1 MPPFGNA
8 RSAGNRATRAG
19 LIHCFSFMRASK
31 PASERGGWGKTA
43 KRPTPGSPIPKPHA
57 GPGARSPLLRPSTP
71 AGAARGSLW
80 AAALRLGRTKGP
92 KTSRRSGGGA
102 LTWAPSPAAA
112 PRGSGG
118 AGLAVERSLSAA
130 RGPRGRSGGGGPLSA
145 GAAGSSPGAG
155 GGWAAARPGRSRSSA
170 RDAATRPAPQCRRA
184 AARTQPGSEAGTATG
199 DWSRG
204 RSAPSASGSGSSGPA
219 AAAAGARR
227 HGDRLSRGRQG

>member
-8 RSAGNRATRAG
+8 RSTEDRARKAG
-19 LIHCFSFMRASK
+19 LIHCVKEESERAS
-31 PASERGGWGKTA
+31 AGGGTA
-43 KRPTPGSPIPKPHA
+43 KRPTPGSPIPMPHA
-57 GPGARSPLLRPSTP
+57 RPGACSPCLSSRPSAP
-71 AGAARGSLW
+71 AGAARGSLG

-92 KTSRRSGGGA
+92 ETSGRSGGGA

-112 PRGSGG
+112 PRGSGC

-130 RGPRGRSGGGGPLSA
+130 RGPLGRSGDGGPLSA

-170 RDAATRPAPQCRRA
+170 RDAATRPAPQSRRA
-184 AARTQPGSEAGTATG
+184 AARTQPGSEAATAAG
-199 DWSRG
+199 GWARG
-204 RSAPSASGSGSSGPA
+204 RSALSASGFGSSGPA

-227 HGDRLSRGRQG
+227 RGDGLSRGRPG